1 MSKLLQFS
9 NETDPRSGTAR
20 DLGPLAWVLNDLR
33 QSMPMAI
40 MGLRR
45 AALASKSATL
55 ESEGWQDDINL
66 LSARRQFEQA
76 AGALAMVGQLE
87 TAKILNEAKTAVET
101 FIEKPVSCTE
111 EAVAQIQRAGQAVI
125 NFSQARLSGH
135 TYSPVALFPS
145 YRAVHHIHRTGH
157 IHPADLW
164 PPLWRWQALA
174 RPTVPVGTM
183 LTGNDRMAM
192 LDHALLGILR
202 SADPA
207 SAQQVVQLC
216 NALAH
221 SSSDQGPSTYWHI
234 AAGFFEAVSLN
245 LLTHTFEIKRAMTAL
260 RGSFIRQHLD
270 TGQLAQHAR
279 EMVFFCACARLGPD
293 LHAPHLELV
302 RKGYGLEDASAID
315 YQTDAFSQRDSQ
327 RWDVLHEKVV
337 ALIEI
342 WAGVMSGQ
350 SSDIPAI
357 TKQLADLSAVA
368 TQAAPVSAEL
378 LRELMGYLH
387 LLQQSQQA
395 PNAAITMEVAVALLT
410 LQAACEDP
418 YSAGETL
425 DRRCQQLT
433 QRLRQA
439 RETQRVEALDEWML
453 KIFHFGATERSMT
466 SLVSA
471 LNKVLQGIERCL
483 ERYFADAS
491 DARALP
497 QALDELEQADG
508 IFAML
513 GLEQAHLATK
523 HLRQQISSMAQQQP
537 SGVTPHA
544 TQTLWAANLGALRV
558 VSDTLVLQPALA
570 KTLFYFDAS
579 AGQLVSSALLAQA
592 RLEPVHSG
600 AESSDLPPG
609 HEVPA
614 PVEVPPTRSQASV
627 TDLADG
633 PDAEI
638 MAVFFVE
645 VRQLLTQADHTI
657 RRAASPDI
665 QIEDIRVVRRA
676 FHTLKGGA
684 RMVGLHELGEAAW
697 AFEQLCNAYMTQER
711 KVDGHILPLSH
722 QALLCFHEWI
732 DAIEHDQAVIWD
744 ASEFRLSA
752 DALRLQGIMRPL
764 RNDPVAKPA
773 ADLYREVGPLRLSEK
788 LFQVFTTEAAGR
800 IDRLGQLVQ
809 QVVVDTEPDQDHMQS
824 IQDLLHG
831 IRGSASTVGFSGLAT
846 VARVMEQA
854 LQRFTPSA
862 TNPIPTAVQPC
873 ITEMQ
878 RLLQRFTAGHLEDA
892 QRDALAL
899 LEASVPIDRS
909 PAPEADGNTLDADL
923 WPTFQD
929 EGRELLY
936 ALDRA
941 LRMWTA
947 QPDDTTH
954 ADHVRRLLHTLKGSA
969 RSAGAAQLGTMT
981 HSLESDL
988 SEKPEGLTNDA
999 WLSAATEYLD
1009 TMLAHFDGL
1018 QGVAST
1024 GLTFAPAPQAQTQTQ
1039 TPTIDPPLQ
1048 DSRRTVRVS
1057 AEHLDRVLSQCS
1069 DMLVARSRM
1078 QSRASSMLVTM
1089 EQLALNASRLREQ
1102 LRALEMQSDLQIQ
1115 SRNNTAEGHSQSLD
1129 PLELDRFTRL
1139 QEISQMMAESTDDLG
1154 ALNKNLRLSLTE
1166 LDRDLVLQKRDGQEL
1181 QQEVLSM
1188 RLVAFDGVS
1197 DRLYAVVRQAVKHTG
1212 SSVRLDIK
1220 GSSTEVDR
1228 SMLERVA
1235 PCLEHLVRNAVMHGI
1250 ETSPERLALGK
1261 PPTGEIS
1268 VAVQQ
1273 IGQHI
1278 HIDVRDDGA
1287 GLRKDRIRSKAIA
1300 QGLLAHDA
1308 DLSDDDAIALLVRSG
1323 FSTSEDVN
1331 MFAGRGVGMDAVQA
1345 EVRAMGGHLTIQS
1358 EPHRGMCFAMVF
1370 PVATGLSQIVLFRV
1384 GNLTFGA
1391 PRTMLLQVL
1400 QQPAAPD
1407 RPSATKLQLQ
1417 GHGEVDLFWAGDLL
1431 EGPDPAPVEAGN
1443 LETIAVFGSPGSMVA
1458 LLVTEV
1464 LGDREMA
1471 VKDLGP
1477 QLAKLPALVTVSPLP
1492 TGELVLIYD
1501 PLALAQ
1507 AYSQTARRR
1516 QMARMAQDPHGPAQP
1531 QTTGSGYIT
1540 VLAVDDSITVRR
1552 VTQRLLT
1559 REGMHVVLAN
1569 NGLDALDKMKT
1580 LRPDLILSDIEM
1592 PHMDGF
1598 DLVRAIRA
1606 DPHTADIPVI
1616 IISSRVGE
1624 KHRDIARA
1632 LGVNHYLGK
1641 PYSEPALLALVRTY
1655 IPEKALA

>member
-9 NETDPRSGTAR
+9 DETDPRSETAR

-87 TAKILNEAKTAVET
+87 TAKVLNEAKTAIET
-101 FIEKPVSCTE
+101 FIQKPVTCTE

-125 NFSQARLSGH
+125 NFSQARLSGR

-183 LTGNDRMAM
+183 PTGNHRMAM
-192 LDHALLGILR
+192 FDHALLGILR
-202 SADPA
+202 SADPV

-216 NALAH
+216 SALAH

-279 EMVFFCACARLGPD
+279 EMVFFCACARPGPD

-368 TQAAPVSAEL
+368 TQAAPMSAEL

-387 LLQQSQQA
+387 ILQQSQQA

-439 RETQRVEALDEWML
+439 RETQRVEALDDWML

-513 GLEQAHLATK
+513 GLEQAHLATM
-523 HLRQQISSMAQQQP
+523 HLREQISSMAQQQP

-592 RLEPVHSG
+592 RLEPVHSA

-638 MAVFFVE
+638 MAVFFEE

-764 RNDPVAKPA
+764 RNDPVAQPA
-773 ADLYREVGPLRLSEK
+773 ADQYREVGPLRLSEK

-800 IDRLGQLVQ
+800 IDRLEQLVQ
-809 QVVVDTEPDQDHMQS
+809 QVVVDTEPDPDHMQS

-909 PAPEADGNTLDADL
+909 LAPEADWNTLDADL

-969 RSAGAAQLGTMT
+969 RSAGAAQLGTMA

-1069 DMLVARSRM
+1069 DVLVARSRM

-1115 SRNNTAEGHSQSLD
+1115 SRNNTGEGHSQRLD

-1197 DRLYAVVRQAVKHTG
+1197 DRLYAVVRQAAKHTG

-1250 ETSPERLALGK
+1250 ESSPERLALGK

-1400 QQPAAPD
+1400 QQPAAPG

-1417 GHGEVDLFWAGDLL
+1417 EYGEVDLFWAGDLL

-1443 LETIAVFGSPGSMVA
+1443 VETIAVFGSPGSMVA

-1477 QLAKLPALVTVSPLP
+1477 QLAKMPALVTVSPLP

-1516 QMARMAQDPHGPAQP
+1516 QMARIAQDPHGPAQP
-1531 QTTGSGYIT
+1531 QITGSGYIT

-1655 IPEKALA
+1655 IPEKALV

>member
-1 MSKLLQFS
+1 MSELLQFS
-9 NETDPRSGTAR
+9 SETDPRTGAAK

-40 MGLRR
+40 LGLRR
-45 AALASKSATL
+45 AARASQSAAL
-55 ESEGWQDDINL
+55 ETEGWQDNLNL
-66 LSARRQFEQA
+66 LSAQRQFEQA
-76 AGALAMVGQLE
+76 AGALALVGQLE

-101 FIEKPVSCTE
+101 FIQKPATCTE
-111 EAVAQIQRAGQAVI
+111 EAVAQIHRASQAVI

-145 YRAVHHIHRTGH
+145 YRAVHRIHCTGR

-174 RPTVPVGTM
+174 RPAVPAGTM
-183 LTGNDRMAM
+183 PTGDDRMAM
-192 LDHALLGILR
+192 FDQALLGSLR

-207 SAQQVVQLC
+207 SAQKVVEWC
-216 NALAH
+216 SALAH
-221 SSSDQGPSTYWHI
+221 GSSDELPSTYWHI

-260 RGSFIRQHLD
+260 RGSFIRQHLG
-270 TGQLAQHAR
+270 TEQLAQHAR
-279 EMVFFCACARLGPD
+279 EMLFFCACARPSPD
-293 LHAPHLELV
+293 LNAPHLALV
-302 RKGYGLEDASAID
+302 RKSYGLADASAID
-315 YQTDAFSQRDSQ
+315 YQTDTFSERDPQ
-327 RWDVLHEKVV
+327 RWAALHEKVG
-337 ALIEI
+337 ALIET
-342 WAGVMSGQ
+342 WAAVMSGQ
-350 SSDIPAI
+350 KPEIPVI
-357 TKQLADLSAVA
+357 TAQLADLSTLA
-368 TQAAPVSAEL
+368 TQAAPLSAEL

-387 LLQQSQQA
+387 TLQQSQQA
-395 PNAAITMEVAVALLT
+395 PSSAINMEVAVALLT

-418 YSAGETL
+418 YSAGELL
-425 DRRCQQLT
+425 DQRCQQLT
-433 QRLRQA
+433 RRLRQA
-439 RETQRVEALDEWML
+439 RQTQHVEALDDWML
-453 KIFHFGATERSMT
+453 KIFHRGAAERSMT

-471 LNKVLQGIERCL
+471 LNKVLQGIERSL
-483 ERYFADAS
+483 ERYFADAA

-523 HLRQQISSMAQQQP
+523 HLRGQISSMAQQP
-537 SGVTPHA
+537 TSGVIPHA
-544 TQTLWAANLGALRV
+544 TQTLWAANMGALRV
-558 VSDTLVLQPALA
+558 ITDTLVLQPALA
-570 KTLFYFDAS
+570 KTLFYFDTS

-592 RLEPVHSG
+592 RPEPMPIE
-600 AESSDLPPG
+600 AENLDLLPG
-609 HEVPA
+609 HEVAA

-657 RRAASPDI
+657 RRAASPDV

-684 RMVGLHELGEAAW
+684 RMVGLNELGEAAW
-697 AFEQLCNAYMTQER
+697 ALEQLCNAYMAQER
-711 KVDGHILPLSH
+711 SLDGHILPLSH
-722 QALLCFHEWI
+722 QALLCFREWI

-744 ASEFRLSA
+744 ASEFRISA
-752 DALRLQGIMRPL
+752 DALRLEGTMRPL
-764 RNDPVAKPA
+764 RNDPVVKPA
-773 ADLYREVGPLRLSEK
+773 AELYREVGPLRLSEK
-788 LFQVFTTEAAGR
+788 LFQVFTAEATDR
-800 IDRLGQLVQ
+800 IARLGQLVQ
-809 QVVVDTEPDQDHMQS
+809 QVVVDTEPDPDHLQS
-824 IQDLLHG
+824 IQDLLHA
-831 IRGSASTVGFSGLAT
+831 IQGSASTVGFSGLAT

-862 TNPIPTAVQPC
+862 TNPIPTALQPC
-873 ITEMQ
+873 IAEMQ

-892 QRDALAL
+892 QRDVLAL

-909 PAPEADGNTLDADL
+909 PTLEADGNTLDADL

-929 EGRELLY
+929 EGRELLS

-941 LRMWTA
+941 LRMWA
-947 QPDDTTH
+947 AEPDDTTH

-969 RSAGAAQLGTMT
+969 RSVGAAQLGTMA
-981 HSLESDL
+981 HSLESTL

-999 WLSAATEYLD
+999 WLSAAMEYLD
-1009 TMLAHFDGL
+1009 TMLTHFDGL

-1024 GLTFAPAPQAQTQTQ
+1024 GLTFAPAPQAQTQT
-1039 TPTIDPPLQ
+1039 PTVDPPLQ

-1069 DMLVARSRM
+1069 EILVARSRM
-1078 QSRASSMLVTM
+1078 QSRAGSMLVTL

-1102 LRALEMQSDLQIQ
+1102 LRTLEMQSDLQMQ
-1115 SRNNTAEGHSQSLD
+1115 SRNNTTDGNSQSLD

-1139 QEISQMMAESTDDLG
+1139 QEISRMMAESTDDLG
-1154 ALNKNLRLSLTE
+1154 ALNKNLRDGLTE

-1181 QQEVLSM
+1181 QQEVLGM

-1197 DRLYAVVRQAVKHTG
+1197 DRLHAVVRQVAKHAG
-1212 SSVRLDIK
+1212 RSVRLDIK

-1228 SMLERVA
+1228 SMLERLA

-1308 DLSDDDAIALLVRSG
+1308 DLSDEDAIALLVRSG
-1323 FSTSEDVN
+1323 FSTSQDVN
-1331 MFAGRGVGMDAVQA
+1331 MFAGRGVGMDVVQS

-1358 EPHRGMCFAMVF
+1358 EPHRGLWLAMVF
-1370 PVATGLSQIVLFRV
+1370 PVTTGLSQIVLFRV
-1384 GNLTFGA
+1384 GNLTFGV

-1417 GHGEVDLFWAGDLL
+1417 GHGEVDLFWGGDLL
-1431 EGPDPAPVEAGN
+1431 EGPDPAPLETRHP
-1443 LETIAVFGSPGSMVA
+1443 ETIAIFGSPGSLVA
-1458 LLVTEV
+1458 LRVTEV

-1492 TGELVLIYD
+1492 TGDLVLIYD

-1507 AYSQTARRR
+1507 AYGKAARRR
-1516 QMARMAQDPHGPAQP
+1516 QLTRAAQHPHGAAQT
-1531 QTTGSGYIT
+1531 QAAGSGYIT
-1540 VLAVDDSITVRR
+1540 VLVVDDSITVRR

-1598 DLVRAIRA
+1598 DLARAVRA
-1606 DPHTADIPVI
+1606 DPHTADIPFI
-1616 IISSRVGE
+1616 IISSRVGD

-1641 PYSEPALLALVRTY
+1641 PYSEPVLLALVHRYCKDKT
-1655 IPEKALA
+1655 AA